1 MINNDQITL
10 LSYCTYGINLLRS
23 GGDTLLL
30 IGQTCAILLVLMF
43 TIFRQGKVP
52 DMLFSTTEL
61 PPDISINGKGCLLQ
75 ARYVMHF
82 II

>member
-1 MINNDQITL
+1 
-10 LSYCTYGINLLRS
+10 
-23 GGDTLLL
+23 
-30 IGQTCAILLVLMF
+30 MF

-75 ARYVMHF
+75 GRYEMYPYKSYLGNV
-82 II
+82 ITDSTA